1 MVLLL
6 LLLDREICVVIGIL
20 KEDNAPKWSLRPS
33 GFLPQ

>member
-1 MVLLL
+1 MLL

-20 KEDNAPKWSLRPS
+20 EEDKGPKWSLRPS